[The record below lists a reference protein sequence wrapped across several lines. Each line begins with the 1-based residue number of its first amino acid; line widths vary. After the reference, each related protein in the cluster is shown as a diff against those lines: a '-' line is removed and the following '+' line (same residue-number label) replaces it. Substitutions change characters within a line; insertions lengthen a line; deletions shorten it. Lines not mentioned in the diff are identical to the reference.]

1 MLTAREIAIYA
12 LGKTEGVN
20 SLAETLGKGMD
31 DEKYIESWNKTLK
44 LLGIEMPLEEL
55 ETIYNEFAKKMDE
68 IVNDSEINEINKKQ
82 EKFEQL
88 NIENL
93 AMKAIILAGGRGK
106 RLKPVTDYVP
116 KPLVPINNIPIIEW
130 QIKYLKKF
138 DVKEVIICTGYKAD
152 MIESYLNM
160 KELGIKI
167 KFSIEKSPLGT
178 GGAIKKAGKMINEKS
193 FFVINGDTI
202 TNIDLHKLASKIN
215 TVAAIELRTKY
226 GILETESE
234 KIVNFKEKKEITD
247 TWMNAGIYHLQKEIL
262 KKLPVKGDIEKTV
275 FPDYAKKG
283 LLNTIK
289 FKNVE
294 WFSVDS
300 FKDMEECSTRVEK
313 IIK

>member
-1 MLTAREIAIYA
+1 L
-12 LGKTEGVN
+12 
-20 SLAETLGKGMD
+20 
-31 DEKYIESWNKTLK
+31 
-44 LLGIEMPLEEL
+44 
-55 ETIYNEFAKKMDE
+55 
-68 IVNDSEINEINKKQ
+68 
-82 EKFEQL
+82 
-88 NIENL
+88 
-93 AMKAIILAGGRGK
+93 KAIILAGGRGK

-116 KPLVPINNIPIIEW
+116 KPLVPIKNIPIIEW

-138 DVKEVIICTGYKAD
+138 GIKEVIICTGYKAD

-160 KELGIKI
+160 KKLGIKI

-178 GGAIKKAGKMINEKS
+178 GGAIKKAGKMIDEKS

-202 TNIDLHKLASKIN
+202 TNIDLRKLASKKNSI
-215 TVAAIELRTKY
+215 AAIELRTKY
-226 GILETESE
+226 GILEVESD
-234 KIVNFKEKKEITD
+234 KIINFKEKKEIPD
-247 TWMNAGIYHLQKEIL
+247 TWMNAGIYHLQKEII

-283 LLNTIK
+283 LLDTIK

-300 FKDMEECSTRVEK
+300 FKDMEECSVKVEK